1 MVGKRG
7 NNEGSIYK
15 RKDGRWAA
23 VLDLGY
29 QGGRRKRKALYGR
42 TRREVQQKLFA
53 TRRAL
58 QEGLPVTS
66 ERQRLDQFLVR
77 WLEDV
82 ACPSLRPRTY
92 IRYREILMCH
102 AIPAL
107 GNRPLAR
114 ITPQDLQGL
123 YSRKLEEGLA
133 ARTVGKLHVVLHR
146 ALQDAVRW
154 GLVGRNVC
162 DAVRPPKVHA
172 QEMRALSGDESRQ
185 FLAAAEGDPLEALYT
200 LAVTTGLRQ
209 GELLALKW
217 QDVDLEAGQ
226 LQVRRTIA
234 RVNGQGFVEQEPK
247 SARSRRSIALAP
259 LAVNALDRHHT
270 RQLEKRLKA
279 LVWEESDLVF
289 ANEVGRP
296 IEAQNLMR
304 RSFYP
309 LLERA
314 ELQRMRFHDLR
325 HTAATLML
333 AQGVH
338 PKVVQEM
345 LGHSTVSLTLDT
357 YSHVMPN
364 MQAEAAAKMQVA
376 LSAR

>member
-1 MVGKRG
+1 MSGRRA
-7 NNEGSIYK
+7 NHEGSIHK

-29 QGGRRKRKALYGR
+29 QDGRRKRKALYGR
-42 TRREVQQKLFA
+42 TKSEVQKKLFA

-58 QEGLPVTS
+58 QDGLPITS
-66 ERQRLDQFLVR
+66 ERQRLGQFLLR

-82 ACPSLRPRTY
+82 ARPNLRPRTY

-107 GNRPLAR
+107 GKRPLAR
-114 ITPQDLQGL
+114 IMPQDLQRL

-133 ARTVGKLHVVLHR
+133 ARTVGKVHVVLHR

-162 DAVRPPKVHA
+162 DAVRPPKVHT
-172 QEMRALSGDESRQ
+172 QEMRALSPDEARQ
-185 FLAAAEGDPLEALYT
+185 FLAAAQGDPLEALYT

-209 GELLALKW
+209 GELLGLKW

-247 SARSRRSIALAP
+247 SARSRRSISLTP
-259 LAVNALDRHHT
+259 MAVTTIRQHRA
-270 RQLEKRLKA
+270 RQLQWRLEA
-279 LVWEESDLVF
+279 IAWEDNHLIF
-289 ANEVGRP
+289 PNEVGRP

-333 AQGVH
+333 AQGIH

-357 YSHVMPN
+357 YSHIMPN
-364 MQAEAAAKMQVA
+364 MQAEAAAKMQEA

>member
-1 MVGKRG
+1 MAGRRG
-7 NNEGSIYK
+7 NNEGSIHE
-15 RKDGRWAA
+15 RKDGRWAG
-23 VLDLGY
+23 VIDLGY
-29 QGGRRKRKALYGR
+29 QDGRRKRKALYGR
-42 TRREVQQKLFA
+42 TRSEVQKKLFT

-66 ERQRLDQFLVR
+66 ERQRLGQFLLR

-82 ACPSLRPRTY
+82 ARPSLRPRTY

-107 GNRPLAR
+107 GKRPLAR
-114 ITPQDLQGL
+114 VEPQDLQRL

-154 GLVGRNVC
+154 GIVGRNVC
-162 DAVRPPKVHA
+162 DAVRPPKVQT
-172 QEMRALSGDESRQ
+172 QEMRALSADESRQ
-185 FLAAAEGDPLEALYT
+185 FLAAAQGDPLEALYT

-209 GELLALKW
+209 GELLGLKW

-247 SARSRRSIALAP
+247 SARSRRSISLTPMAVTALRQHRA
-259 LAVNALDRHHT
+259 
-270 RQLEKRLKA
+270 RQLQWRLEA
-279 LVWEESDLVF
+279 IAWEDNDLVF

-333 AQGVH
+333 AQGIH

>member
-1 MVGKRG
+1 MTRRRG
-7 NNEGSIYK
+7 HNEGSIYQ

-92 IRYREILMCH
+92 TRYREILMCH

-114 ITPQDLQGL
+114 ITPQDLQRL
-123 YSRKLEEGLA
+123 YSRKLQEGLA

-162 DAVRPPKVHA
+162 DAVRPPKVHPR
-172 QEMRALSGDESRQ
+172 EMRALSADESRQ
-185 FLAAAEGDPLEALYT
+185 FLAAAQGDPLEALYT

-209 GELLALKW
+209 GELLGLKW

-279 LVWEESDLVF
+279 LVWEENDLVF

-364 MQAEAAAKMQVA
+364 MQAEAAAKMQMA

>member
-1 MVGKRG
+1 
-7 NNEGSIYK
+7 
-15 RKDGRWAA
+15 
-23 VLDLGY
+23 
-29 QGGRRKRKALYGR
+29 
-42 TRREVQQKLFA
+42 
-53 TRRAL
+53 
-58 QEGLPVTS
+58 
-66 ERQRLDQFLVR
+66 
-77 WLEDV
+77 
-82 ACPSLRPRTY
+82 
-92 IRYREILMCH
+92 MCH

-107 GNRPLAR
+107 GKRPLAR
-114 ITPQDLQGL
+114 VEPQDLQRL

-172 QEMRALSGDESRQ
+172 QEMRTLSPDEARQ
-185 FLAAAEGDPLEALYT
+185 FLAAAEGDALEALYV
-200 LAVTTGLRQ
+200 LAITSGLRQ

-234 RVNGQGFVEQEPK
+234 RVNGRGFVEQEPK
-247 SARSRRSIALAP
+247 SARSRRSIALTP
-259 LAVNALDRHHT
+259 LAVDALRRHRA
-270 RQLEKRLKA
+270 RQLERRMIA
-279 LVWEESDLVF
+279 LVWEENDLVF

-296 IEAQNLMR
+296 IEAQNLVR
-304 RSFYP
+304 RSFHP
-309 LLERA
+309 LLKRA
-314 ELQRMRFHDLR
+314 ELQRVRFHDLR
-325 HTAATLML
+325 HTAATLLL

-364 MQAEAAAKMQVA
+364 MQAEAAAKMQAA